1 MVSGEL
7 QHELRRAEDLLDS
20 TRAAFLALSKDR
32 LSGAV
37 PRRDLVAMR
46 GGVRYLELHH
56 LLRTHCALL
65 TAVLLVLTPTGPA
78 DPTLLAA
85 VQAAVKA
92 ASAADAAEANSRSD
106 APPKQP
112 S

>member
-1 MVSGEL
+1 M
-7 QHELRRAEDLLDS
+7 QARAQVIEYPSLGCE
-20 TRAAFLALSKDR
+20 FV
-32 LSGAV
+32 AV
-37 PRRDLVAMR
+37 ADAP
-46 GGVRYLELHH
+46 YP
-56 LLRTHCALL
+56 
-65 TAVLLVLTPTGPA
+65 LVLTPTGPA

-92 ASAADAAEANSRSD
+92 AGAADAAEASSRAA